1 MRKYASWRIHA
12 LALLLYSLCTVVI
25 TFPLIT
31 RLGDAFIA
39 NEFGQV
45 DGFLSIWN
53 LWWAS
58 QAILNTQN
66 PFHTPL
72 LFHPQGLELFWL
84 WLSLPNGMLA
94 LPATLLFGPLAAY
107 NLTIIV
113 GYVLGAYAAF
123 LFIRRYCAD
132 NLAALLGGACYAF
145 TAFHM
150 RRVLD
155 SVMDTASIQWVPLY
169 LLALHC
175 LLERPRWWLAIVS
188 GLLVLLVGLGS
199 WYYGLFCLLYTGVA
213 SLLWAVRAGERASAG
228 VGKFAMP
235 ASSVSSSEPGAV
247 HDQRLQLQDGL
258 NQASSACSQKYTQ
271 DRSLL
276 VTYPSSL
283 SSAQNTKHKAQN
295 FLSVADICT
304 GSGCIAIALAKYLP
318 QAHIFATDISS
329 EALEL
334 AAHNVMRHDVTQ
346 QVQLLQG
353 DLLDVLPQAVNL
365 LVSNPPYTMIDSIDE
380 GVRRHEPR
388 LALDGGPDGLE
399 LYRRLLAAAPGRI
412 NAGGAILLE
421 IGAEQGQAV
430 QMLARAAFPQAEI
443 SIHPDLAGHDRVV
456 RILLG

>member
-1 MRKYASWRIHA
+1 MTTLLPTQLNIRSA
-12 LALLLYSLCTVVI
+12 LAWASTTIHNCSPTARLDAELLLAHILGWGRA
-25 TFPLIT
+25 
-31 RLGDAFIA
+31 RLLAEGNMQLSQEAIATYQALVERRLNLEPVAYIVGQREFYGLDFYVDARVLVPRPETELLVELAISWAGEWDAGVQGSEGAGDC
-39 NEFGQV
+39 V
-45 DGFLSIWN
+45 
-53 LWWAS
+53 
-58 QAILNTQN
+58 
-66 PFHTPL
+66 
-72 LFHPQGLELFWL
+72 
-84 WLSLPNGMLA
+84 
-94 LPATLLFGPLAAY
+94 LPA
-107 NLTIIV
+107 
-113 GYVLGAYAAF
+113 
-123 LFIRRYCAD
+123 
-132 NLAALLGGACYAF
+132 
-145 TAFHM
+145 
-150 RRVLD
+150 
-155 SVMDTASIQWVPLY
+155 
-169 LLALHC
+169 
-175 LLERPRWWLAIVS
+175 
-188 GLLVLLVGLGS
+188 
-199 WYYGLFCLLYTGVA
+199 
-213 SLLWAVRAGERASAG
+213 
-228 VGKFAMP
+228 AMP
-235 ASSVSSSEPGAV
+235 ASSVSSNEPGAV